1 MRAVLPHQIGQKR
14 RSRHARSERSARA
27 VARETVAR
35 AKETVTKETVAR
47 ETVARE
53 TGAAVSSAFACAGTP
68 GPAADADACR
78 VRAAGGP
85 LDRASYT
92 CGCGCVFAAAVTT
105 TVACPHCG
113 DAQAW

>member
-1 MRAVLPHQIGQKR
+1 MRQ
-14 RSRHARSERSARA
+14 
-27 VARETVAR
+27 
-35 AKETVTKETVAR
+35 
-47 ETVARE
+47 
-53 TGAAVSSAFACAGTP
+53 
-68 GPAADADACR
+68 PAPPADADAAARR

-92 CGCGCVFAAAVTT
+92 CACGYVFAAAVTT